1 MAVRAEQDQ
10 AAVRAVHTA
19 AFKDDG
25 RVADLV
31 DALRTDPASIS
42 LVATE
47 NGTVTGHVMFS
58 RCLLD
63 APQRLVE
70 VWSLS
75 PLGVLPA
82 FQRRG
87 IGREL
92 IRRGLAELD
101 ARGAPLVFLEGDP
114 GYYRESGFA
123 AAGELGFRKPSL
135 RIPDAAFQV
144 YPLSAY
150 EPWMT
155 GTFVYSAVFWAHDA
169 VGLRG

>member
-1 MAVRAEQDQ
+1 MEVGAEQDP

-25 RVADLV
+25 HVADLA
-31 DALRTDPASIS
+31 DALRSDPATLS

-47 NGTVTGHVMFS
+47 GGTVAGHVMFS

-70 VWSLS
+70 VFSLS

-92 IRRGLAELD
+92 IRRGLAEMD
-101 ARGAPLVFLEGDP
+101 ARGVPLVFLEGDP
-114 GYYRESGFA
+114 
-123 AAGELGFRKPSL
+123 
-135 RIPDAAFQV
+135 
-144 YPLSAY
+144 
-150 EPWMT
+150 
-155 GTFVYSAVFWAHDA
+155 FWEYDA
-169 VGLRG
+169 VGLRP